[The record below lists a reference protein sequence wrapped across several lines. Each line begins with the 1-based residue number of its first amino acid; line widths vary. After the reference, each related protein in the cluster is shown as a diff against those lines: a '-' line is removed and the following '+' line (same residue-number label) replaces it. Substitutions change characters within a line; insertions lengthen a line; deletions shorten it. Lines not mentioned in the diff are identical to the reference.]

1 MIRLNEKGFS
11 LVELMVVVGV
21 SAMITYVLYAAMLT
35 GDVQTRTSDVK
46 MAVQDSAREGLYK
59 MLQEIR
65 HSSSNPVNGNIVIA
79 ANSVTFNIP
88 NPQNAVAGD
97 FTENWANTHRI
108 QYSLVGTQLIRTNLT
123 TATTRVVAN
132 DVRILTFVRNGE
144 VVTATMN
151 VQRQLLNQR
160 WVPVIPLAM
169 TGQAELR
176 NS

>member
-1 MIRLNEKGFS
+1 MIRLNKRGFTI
-11 LVELMVVVGV
+11 VESMVVVGV
-21 SAMITYVLYAAMLT
+21 SAMITYVLYAAMLA

-65 HSSSNPVNGNIVIA
+65 HSSSNLVTGNIVIG
-79 ANSVTFNIP
+79 ANSIAFNIP

-97 FTENWANTHRI
+97 FTENWANMHRI

-123 TATTRVVAN
+123 TAATRVVAN
-132 DVRILTFVRNGE
+132 DVRTLTFVRSGE
-144 VVTATMN
+144 VVTATIN

-160 WVPVIPLAM
+160 WMPATPLVM